1 MGCSSRHCAK
11 RSSTAGDFRAALV
24 VGDRLD
30 TDIEGANA
38 AGLPSLMVLT
48 G

>member
-1 MGCSSRHCAK
+1 MTEAVAR
-11 RSSTAGDFRAALV
+11 GDFRAALV

-38 AGLPSLMVLT
+38 AGCPA
-48 G
+48 